1 MRYSEQL
8 SIGDFVVLTS
18 EGAREH
24 RQHQAVGAAVA
35 TAAVTAVAAPAVIG
49 AGIGVAAAGTAIGV
63 STGAAGG
70 VAGGVVGAAVSSVL
84 GGSPEG
90 GCKGQI
96 FKKERRWWGQ
106 SGFDYEVEWED
117 GSTSWH
123 LSKHL
128 RKVAR

>member
-1 MRYSEQL
+1 MHYSEQL
-8 SIGDFVVLTS
+8 SIGDFVVLTP
-18 EGAREH
+18 EGAKEH
-24 RQHQAVGAAVA
+24 RQHHLTGAAVT
-35 TAAVTAVAAPAVIG
+35 TAAVAAVAAPVAIG
-49 AGIGVAAAGTAIGV
+49 AGIGIAAAGSAIGV

-70 VAGGVVGAAVSSVL
+70 LAGGLAGAAASSVL

-90 GCKGQI
+90 GQQGQI

-123 LSKHL
+123 LGKHL
-128 RKVAR
+128 RKTDH